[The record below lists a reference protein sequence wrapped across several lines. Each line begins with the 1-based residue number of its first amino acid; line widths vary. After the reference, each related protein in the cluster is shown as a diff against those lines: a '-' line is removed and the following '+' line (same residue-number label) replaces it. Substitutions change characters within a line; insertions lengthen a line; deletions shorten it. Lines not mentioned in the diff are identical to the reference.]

1 MKDEL
6 MQRVETYAMNAK
18 TTARRIAVIGYGAV
32 ADEMVRCL
40 EARGEIAALAGILV
54 RPERLAEL
62 TKKAA
67 GRFAVVDALP
77 RLLDLQPDIVVEAAG
92 HASVAHFGP
101 DILAQGFDLLI
112 ASVGALAD
120 QKLSRALVA
129 AAPPGT
135 ELWIASGAVA
145 GIDGLLAARSAGLRS
160 VTYTSLKEPKAW
172 NGTPAQELLDQS
184 AKSRRVIFF
193 KGNAREAA
201 LQFPQN
207 ANVGATIALAS
218 LGLDRTRV
226 QLGSDPHVAGPLGII
241 EADGDFGR
249 FNFEILALAS
259 PTNPKTSALTGHS
272 MVAAARDGMAFRA
285 LDILRVHG

>member
-1 MKDEL
+1 
-6 MQRVETYAMNAK
+6 MNAK
-18 TTARRIAVIGYGAV
+18 TKAPRIAVIGYGAI

-40 EARGEIAALAGILV
+40 EARDEIAALAGILV

-62 TKKAA
+62 TRKAA
-67 GRFAVVDALP
+67 DRFAVVDALP
-77 RLLDLQPDIVVEAAG
+77 HLLDLQPDIVVEAAG
-92 HASVAHFGP
+92 HGAVVRFGP
-101 DILAQGFDLLI
+101 DILAQGSDLLI

-120 QKLSRALVA
+120 QELSRTLVA
-129 AAPPGT
+129 AAAPGA

-172 NGTPAQELLDQS
+172 NGTPAQKLLDES
-184 AKSRRVIFF
+184 AKTQRVIFF

-241 EADGDFGR
+241 EAEGDFGR

-285 LDILRVHG
+285 LDTLRMQG

>member
-1 MKDEL
+1 MSGNSKP
-6 MQRVETYAMNAK
+6 
-18 TTARRIAVIGYGAV
+18 RRIAVIGYGAI
-32 ADEMVRCL
+32 ADEMVRSL
-40 EARGEIAALAGILV
+40 EARGETAALVGILV

-62 TKKAA
+62 TRKAA
-67 GRFAVVDALP
+67 DRFAIVDALP
-77 RLLDLQPDIVVEAAG
+77 RLLDLQPDIIVEAAG
-92 HASVAHFGP
+92 HAAVARFGP
-101 DILAQGFDLLI
+101 DILAQGFHLLL

-120 QKLSRALVA
+120 RELSRALVA
-129 AAPPGT
+129 AAAPVS

-172 NGTPAQELLDQS
+172 NGTPAQGLLDES

-193 KGNAREAA
+193 RGTAREAA

-226 QLGSDPHVAGPLGII
+226 QLGSDPDVAGPIGII
-241 EADGDFGR
+241 DAEGDFGR
-249 FNFEILALAS
+249 FSFEILALAS

-272 MVAAARDGMAFRA
+272 MVAAACDGMAFRA
-285 LDILRVHG
+285 LDILRKQAG

>member
-1 MKDEL
+1 M
-6 MQRVETYAMNAK
+6 
-18 TTARRIAVIGYGAV
+18 
-32 ADEMVRCL
+32 
-40 EARGEIAALAGILV
+40 
-54 RPERLAEL
+54 
-62 TKKAA
+62 
-67 GRFAVVDALP
+67 
-77 RLLDLQPDIVVEAAG
+77 VEAAG

-101 DILAQGFDLLI
+101 DILAQDFDLLI

-145 GIDGLLAARSAGLRS
+145 GIDGLLAARSAACS

-172 NGTPAQELLDQS
+172 NGTPAEELLDQS

-259 PTNPKTSALTGHS
+259 ATNPKTSALTGHS

>member
-1 MKDEL
+1 MTG
-6 MQRVETYAMNAK
+6 RPR
-18 TTARRIAVIGYGAV
+18 ARRIAVIGYGAV

-40 EARGEIAALAGILV
+40 ETRGELAALAGILA

-62 TKKAA
+62 TRKAA

-92 HASVAHFGP
+92 HAAVVRFGS
-101 DILAQGFDLLI
+101 DILAQGFDLMI

-120 QKLSRALVA
+120 RELARALVA
-129 AAPPGT
+129 AARPGT

-145 GIDGLLAARSAGLRS
+145 GIDGLLAARNAGLRS

-172 NGTPAQELLDQS
+172 NGTPAQELLQGLLGES
-184 AKSRRVIFF
+184 AKTRRVIFF
-193 KGNAREAA
+193 RGNAREAA

-207 ANVGATIALAS
+207 ANVAATIALAS

-226 QLGSDPHVAGPLGII
+226 QLGSDPQVAGPLGII

-259 PTNPKTSALTGHS
+259 ATNPKTSALTGHS
-272 MVAAARDGMAFRA
+272 MVAAALDGMAFRA
-285 LDILRVHG
+285 LDILRMQA